1 MRNEEETRKQNHQ
14 CVGATRAGVF
24 RNDLRY
30 QCSFWRS
37 YDRCRCDSEG
47 CPREVRQR
55 MGKGWC
61 SCEAVETASR
71 KSNRRE
77 NEKDEGLSYWPFLK
91 GAKVNLKIY
100 RGSELQHNQSQN
112 RWLIH
117 SVLPASSCI
126 FILAEP
132 KTGKSFV
139 ALDLAL
145 SVISGK
151 SCFNQMPTLQT
162 GPVAFY
168 GAEDA
173 PWIISERL
181 EGIARAKG
189 VTKSELEKLYVFD
202 RSNGIFLD
210 DEDSFQ
216 RFRSALSDI
225 KPKLVILDPLAQL
238 LFKTQESNARQ
249 MADVLRKIRQLQME
263 LDCTV
268 LITHHVRKGGKG
280 SINERSRG
288 SSMVASF
295 WDGCLLMEK
304 SFNGVVRIES
314 SWKGFPVSP
323 ESFIRLQNFNGG
335 FAPVALGAEE
345 RTA

>member
-1 MRNEEETRKQNHQ
+1 MK
-14 CVGATRAGVF
+14 
-24 RNDLRY
+24 
-30 QCSFWRS
+30 
-37 YDRCRCDSEG
+37 
-47 CPREVRQR
+47 
-55 MGKGWC
+55 
-61 SCEAVETASR
+61 
-71 KSNRRE
+71 
-77 NEKDEGLSYWPFLK
+77 
-91 GAKVNLKIY
+91 LKIY
-100 RGSELQHNQSQN
+100 RGSELEHTQSQN

-126 FILAEP
+126 FLLAEP
-132 KTGKSFV
+132 KTGKSFL
-139 ALDLAL
+139 ALDMAL
-145 SVISGK
+145 SVLSGK
-151 SCFNQMPTLQT
+151 PCCNQMPTQQT

-189 VTKSELEKLYVFD
+189 ITKSELEKLYILD

-210 DEDSFQ
+210 DDHSFQ
-216 RFRSALSDI
+216 RLRSALFDI
-225 KPKLVILDPLAQL
+225 KPRLVILDPLAQIL
-238 LFKTQESNARQ
+238 SKTQESNARQ
-249 MADVLRKIRQLQME
+249 MADVLRRVRGLQVE

-335 FAPVALGAEE
+335 FAPVGLGTEE
-345 RTA
+345 KVG